1 MERLL
6 IVDDVELNRALLGE
20 MFRTEFMLSEA
31 ENGRKAVEIL
41 EEKHDEI
48 SAVLLDLVM
57 PELDGFGVLEEM
69 IRRGWVGKIP
79 VVMITAETSDTVMQK
94 GYEMGAA
101 DIISKPFNPN
111 IVRQRIHNV
120 VEQYSYRHKL
130 EVLVEEQTR
139 ELTRQSRELRENSV
153 QLIDILSAI
162 IEFKN
167 TESVQHIYN
176 LRVITKMLLTELANS
191 HKEYGLTEEV
201 IEASSEAAAMHDVGK
216 IAIPDYI
223 LNKPGKLTA
232 EEYEIM
238 KTHTI
243 RGCEILEKIATVR
256 NLVYYHYCYEI
267 CRHHHER
274 WDGKG
279 YPDGLLG
286 NEIPIWA
293 QAVSL
298 ADVYDALISKRVYK
312 DKVESKKAVQMILN
326 GECGVFNPVLISCFL
341 KVLPEIEGY
350 IGQGIQAQRAVKVNA
365 TSIEVAT
372 AIHRGDIS
380 SRTLHLLE
388 MERQKYQILSDLS
401 EEIVFDYDLQKDQ
414 MTFSEKYQILTGR
427 DLVVKNFKANLNRYD
442 ALSEKEGNRILEIV
456 SHITQDDPVCRFQVH
471 ADLDGNGL
479 QWYDVYLYSVWDLEF
494 EPECVSYIGKLINIE
509 NQKQEE
515 MRLQLAA
522 DSDPLTQLWNR
533 NALKAKIEPLL
544 NHEMMETGAL
554 CFIDIDNFKIANDSF
569 GHAFG
574 DSVLK
579 RVAGLLKA
587 GVRTT
592 DLVGRIGGDEFLLFL
607 RDIEGP
613 EAGARVQHIL
623 KKMRNE
629 FQDYQVSASVGV
641 ALYPHDGQDYE
652 TLFRRADESLYA
664 AKQLGKDNFQFYG

>member
-20 MFRTEFMLSEA
+20 MFRTEFLLSEA
-31 ENGRKAVEIL
+31 ENGREAIEVL
-41 EEKHDEI
+41 EEKHGEI
-48 SAVLLDLVM
+48 VAVLLDLVM
-57 PELDGFGVLEEM
+57 PELDGFGVLKEM
-69 IRRGWVGKIP
+69 TYRGWIGRIP

-120 VEQYSYRHKL
+120 VEQYNYRHKL

-139 ELTRQSRELRENSV
+139 ELRRQSKELRENSV

-167 TESVQHIYN
+167 MESVQHIYN

-191 HKEYGLTEEV
+191 HKEYGLTEEI
-201 IEASSEAAAMHDVGK
+201 IEASSEAAAMHDIGK

-223 LNKPGKLTA
+223 LNKPGKLTP
-232 EEYEIM
+232 EEFEIM

-243 RGCEILEKIATVR
+243 RGCEILDKIAAVR
-256 NLVYYHYCYEI
+256 NLVYFNYCYEI

-286 NEIPIWA
+286 DETPIWA

-312 DKVESKKAVQMILN
+312 DEVESEKAVQMIME

-341 KVLPEIEGY
+341 RVLPEIEGY
-350 IGQGIQAQRAVKVNA
+350 IVQGVQERREEKIVPVSVE
-365 TSIEVAT
+365 TPVHVSPT
-372 AIHRGDIS
+372 DIS
-380 SRTLHLLE
+380 SRTLRLLE
-388 MERQKYQILSDLS
+388 RERQKYQILSDLS

-414 MTFSEKYQILTGR
+414 ITFSEKYQILTR
-427 DLVVKNFKANLNRYD
+427 KNLVVKDFKMNLDQYSAVPQEERIHLLD
-442 ALSEKEGNRILEIV
+442 IMNRITPEHPV
-456 SHITQDDPVCRFQVH
+456 SRFQLRL
-471 ADLDGNGL
+471 DLDGRGL
-479 QWYDVYLYSVWDLEF
+479 QWYDAYLYSVWDWEY
-494 EPECVSYIGKLINIE
+494 EPVCVSYIGKLINVE
-509 NQKQEE
+509 VQKQEE
-515 MRLQLAA
+515 LRLQMAA
-522 DSDPLTQLWNR
+522 DSDPLTGIWNR
-533 NALKAKIEPLL
+533 NAMRAKIEPLL
-544 NHEMMETGAL
+544 QDGVMSSGAM
-554 CFIDIDNFKIANDSF
+554 CFIDIDNFKTANDCY

-574 DSVLK
+574 DSILK
-579 RVAGLLKA
+579 DVASLLKA
-587 GVRTT
+587 GVRSS

-607 RDIEGP
+607 RDIESQGVSS
-613 EAGARVQHIL
+613 RIQHIL
-623 KKMRNE
+623 KRIHMQFRE
-629 FQDYQVSASVGV
+629 FQVSISVGISM
-641 ALYPHDGQDYE
+641 YPKDGTDYE
-652 TLFRRADESLYA
+652 TLLSRADESLYH
-664 AKQLGKDNFQFYG
+664 AKQEGKDTFHFYQ